1 MGKFVLDL
9 RDLKD
14 GKSTRSLVGDVESLD
29 LSRDEYV
36 FHSPVRVELEVTRS
50 EYEISV
56 VGEILVTAQVE
67 CARCACVSTREIVAD
82 LRARYIRVRGKSDW
96 NGRSEHAGV
105 FRIQYDEG
113 VVDLSEEICQSVL
126 VSLPMRALCTS
137 DCKGLCP
144 SCGANLNEGQCS
156 CRRTQSHPAWAALEK
171 LKDIEGQ

>member
-36 FHSPVRVELEVTRS
+36 LHSPVRVELEVTRS

-56 VGEILVTAQVE
+56 VGEISVTAQVE
-67 CARCACVSTREIVAD
+67 CARCACVSTREIVTD

-96 NGRSEHAGV
+96 NGRSEGVGV

-156 CRRTQSHPAWAALEK
+156 CKRTRSHPAWAALEK
-171 LKDIEGQ
+171 LKPPAG